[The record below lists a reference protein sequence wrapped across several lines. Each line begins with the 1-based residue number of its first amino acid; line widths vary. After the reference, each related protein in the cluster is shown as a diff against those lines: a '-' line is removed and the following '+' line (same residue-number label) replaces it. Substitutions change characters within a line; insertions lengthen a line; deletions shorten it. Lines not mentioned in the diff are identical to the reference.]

1 MQAALAEYDRTQSL
15 QTEIWN
21 HATQSVAKSPN
32 TLSGMQLI
40 PALNS
45 MIDITNTRTA
55 VLQFHPPVVIY
66 GMLLVMALVSAV
78 LVGYQMAA
86 FEKRSWL
93 HIVLFIISITLTCY
107 VILDIEYPRM
117 GLIRVD
123 AVDSVLR
130 DVREGIRPKK

>member
-1 MQAALAEYDRTQSL
+1 
-15 QTEIWN
+15 
-21 HATQSVAKSPN
+21 
-32 TLSGMQLI
+32 
-40 PALNS
+40 
-45 MIDITNTRTA
+45 
-55 VLQFHPPVVIY
+55 
-66 GMLLVMALVSAV
+66 MLLVMALVCSL

-93 HIVLFIISITLTCY
+93 HIVLFIISISLTCY

-123 AVDSVLR
+123 AVDGVLR